1 MNTRTLLLLMLIFLG
16 FMLFVEWQSQFN
28 NQVPNP
34 VEPLPGSEQPEPG
47 PSLAEQA
54 IPELP
59 EMADTPTADVPAPA
73 DRTDV
78 PSAPAMVSGRRIE
91 VQTDRLVAQINPVG
105 GSLVDLRLR
114 KYPVSVDQPDEPFT
128 LLTETQNE
136 WFVAQAGLV
145 DAAGLAPNHTSTFD
159 HERDFYELA
168 ADAETVEVPLSWRG
182 PNGLEVIQTWIF
194 RRDTYVVEHR
204 IEVRNESTEAW
215 RGSRYL
221 QLQRTPT
228 HVGGG
233 AMSFTNP
240 ERISFNGAAVYHPQ
254 DKFQKLPFDDFAD
267 EPYQNS
273 FDGGWAGMV
282 QHYFV
287 TSWIPQAEQT
297 HRYTTRVV
305 EQIVPN
311 RFALSATSGQV
322 QVEPG
327 SSHVFESEL
336 FAGPKHQRRLDDVAP
351 GLSLTVDYGMFTIFS
366 KPLFWLLDHIHS
378 VVQNWGLA
386 IILLTLL
393 IKLAFYKLTQAQFR
407 SMGKMRKLQPRIQQ
421 LKERY
426 GDDRQKF
433 GQAMMDI
440 YKKEKVNPLGGC
452 LPILVQIPIFIAL
465 YWVLLESVELRQAG
479 FLWVPDLSKP
489 DPYFILPVI
498 NGVFMIVTQRLT
510 PMVGMDPMQRKIM
523 QWLPVVFALLFALF
537 PAGLVLYWAANS
549 GISLAQQWYILRQID
564 AEEARKRSN

>member
-1 MNTRTLLLLMLIFLG
+1 MNTRTLLLLMLVFLG
-16 FMLFVEWQSQFN
+16 FMMYVEWQSQFN
-28 NQVPNP
+28 NQVPQP
-34 VEPLPGSEQPEPG
+34 VEPLPDRQSALSPAEQPQMDVPDLPDLVDPSTSAAPG
-47 PSLAEQA
+47 PGAQRT
-54 IPELP
+54 ELP
-59 EMADTPTADVPAPA
+59 PT
-73 DRTDV
+73 
-78 PSAPAMVSGRRIE
+78 PAMVAGTRIE
-91 VQTDRLVAQINPVG
+91 VITDRLVAYINPVG
-105 GSLVDLRLR
+105 GALVDLRLR
-114 KYPVSVDQPDEPFT
+114 KYPVSVDQPDEPFR
-128 LLTETQNE
+128 LLSADQDE

-145 DAAGLAPNHTSTFD
+145 DAESMAPNHTDEFSYDRT
-159 HERDFYELA
+159 FYELA
-168 ADAETVEVPLSWRG
+168 PGAETVEVPLTWRG
-182 PNGLEVIQTWIF
+182 PGGLEVVQTWIF

-204 IEVRNESTEAW
+204 IQINNASAETW

-221 QLQRTPT
+221 QLQRTPK
-228 HVGGG
+228 VFGGG
-233 AMSFTNP
+233 MTFTNP
-240 ERISFNGAAVYHPQ
+240 ERISYNGAAVFDPIE
-254 DKFQKLPFDDFAD
+254 KFRKLPFDKFEE
-267 EPYQNS
+267 EPFQASYE
-273 FDGGWAGMV
+273 GGWAGMV
-282 QHYFV
+282 QHYFLA
-287 TSWIPQAEQT
+287 SWIPDLNQT
-297 HRYTTRVV
+297 HRYTTRQVDTV
-305 EQIVPN
+305 VPN

-322 QVEPG
+322 LVEPG
-327 SSHVFESEL
+327 SSHEFSAEL
-336 FAGPKHQRRLDDVAP
+336 FAGPKQQRRLDDVAP

-378 VVQNWGLA
+378 LVRNWGVA

-479 FLWVPDLSKP
+479 FLWVPDLSRP

-498 NGVFMIVTQRLT
+498 NGAFMIITQRLT
-510 PMVGMDPMQRKIM
+510 PMMGMDPMQRKVM
-523 QWLPVVFALLFALF
+523 QWLPVVFAVLFAFF

-549 GISLAQQWYILRQID
+549 GISLAQQWIILRQLD
-564 AEEARKRSN
+564 AEEARKT

>member
-1 MNTRTLLLLMLIFLG
+1 MNTRTLLLLMLVFLG
-16 FMLFVEWQSQFN
+16 FMLYVEWQSQFN
-28 NQVPNP
+28 NEVPQP
-34 VEPLPGSEQPEPG
+34 VEPLPGSELIQSATPEP
-47 PSLAEQA
+47 QQD

-59 EMADTPTADVPAPA
+59 EMVDTPAERTPPPASRTEVPGAPA
-73 DRTDV
+73 L
-78 PSAPAMVSGRRIE
+78 VSGSRIE
-91 VQTDRLVAQINPVG
+91 VMTDRLIAYINPTG
-105 GSLVDLRLR
+105 GSLMELRLR
-114 KYPVSVDQPDEPFT
+114 RYPVRVDQPDEPFR
-128 LLTETQNE
+128 LLSDSQDQ

-145 DAAGLAPNHTSTFD
+145 DAESIAPNHTDTFEY
-159 HERDFYELA
+159 ERDFYELA
-168 ADAETVEVPLSWRG
+168 PDADTVEVPLTWRSG
-182 PNGLEVIQTWIF
+182 NGLMVTQTWIF

-204 IEVRNESTEAW
+204 IEVNNESAETW

-221 QLQRTPT
+221 QLQRTPRR
-228 HVGGG
+228 GGNG
-233 AMSFTNP
+233 MAFTNP
-240 ERISFNGAAVYHPQ
+240 EQFSFNGAAVYHPQ
-254 DKFQKLPFDDFAD
+254 EKFQKLPFDEFGD
-267 EPYQNS
+267 EPYQAS
-273 FDGGWAGMV
+273 FEQGWAGMV

-287 TSWIPQAEQT
+287 AAWIPPAEQT
-297 HRYTTRVV
+297 HRYTTHLV
-305 EQIVPN
+305 EQFTPN
-311 RFALSATSGQV
+311 RYALSATSGQV
-322 QVEPG
+322 LLEPG
-327 SSHVFESEL
+327 TSHVFESRL

-378 VVQNWGLA
+378 LVRNWGLA

-407 SMGKMRKLQPRIQQ
+407 SMGKLRKLQPRIQQ

-479 FLWVPDLSKP
+479 FLWVPDLSRP

-498 NGVFMIVTQRLT
+498 NGAFMIITQRLT

-523 QWLPVVFALLFALF
+523 QWLPVVFAVLFAFF

-549 GISLAQQWYILRQID
+549 GISLAQQWYILRQLD
-564 AEEARKRSN
+564 AEEARKRN